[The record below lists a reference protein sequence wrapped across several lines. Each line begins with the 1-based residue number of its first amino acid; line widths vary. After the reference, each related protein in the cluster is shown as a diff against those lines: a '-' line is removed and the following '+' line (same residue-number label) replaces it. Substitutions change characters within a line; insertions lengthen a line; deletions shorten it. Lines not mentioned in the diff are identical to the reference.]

1 MWRKP
6 SRNGGWGRV
15 EASLQE
21 VLMRISILAFL
32 TMMAAFGAAEAAQA
46 KTYVYV
52 DNGHHSRHHDRGW
65 RHGPQSRF
73 YYGSPFWNYGAF
85 YRPARPVVVTHY
97 YHYTIAPAPAP
108 VSVPAASDR
117 YCREY
122 YGPANVGG
130 KVVQTYGNA
139 CLQPDGSW
147 QIVD

>member
-1 MWRKP
+1 
-6 SRNGGWGRV
+6 
-15 EASLQE
+15 
-21 VLMRISILAFL
+21 MRITILALL
-32 TMMAAFGAAEAAQA
+32 TMMAAFGVAGAAQA

-65 RHGPQSRF
+65 RHGAQSHWRG
-73 YYGSPFWNYGAF
+73 YSPFWNYSAF
-85 YRPARPVVVTHY
+85 YAPPRPVVVTHY
-97 YHYTIAPAPAP
+97 YVTSAPQPVP
-108 VSVPAASDR
+108 VSENR

-130 KVVQTYGNA
+130 KIVQTYGNA